1 MKKALVLLFAC
12 CLCQPA
18 IGGMREGVAAYNAGR
33 FDLALDEFTAAAN
46 QGSAEAQVSLGVM
59 YENGQG
65 VLRDYEKAL
74 MWYRKAA
81 DQGHFGAQNNIGL
94 MYAAGRG
101 VPKNAGQAQEWFS
114 KAAEQGFAPAQNNLA
129 ELYTS
134 GAVGGKKDYAKA
146 LEWNRKAAGQ
156 GFAIAHSDLGVMYEN
171 AQGVPK
177 NLFVAYTYYTIA
189 AIGGY
194 EPAAALRD
202 SAGKKLNADQRDKAI
217 WAAQTWRPGDALP
230 GTTASQ

>member
-12 CLCQPA
+12 CVCQPA
-18 IGGMREGVAAYNAGR
+18 IAGMREGVAAYNAGR

-146 LEWNRKAAGQ
+146 LEWNRKAALQ

-177 NLFVAYTYYTIA
+177 NLVVAYTYYTFA

-202 SAGKKLNADQRDKAI
+202 SVGKTLSAEQRDKAI

-230 GTTASQ
+230 GTTATQ